1 MVEKMQYIINGRKYT
16 FVNIGTE
23 AGVRRG
29 FCVRNKKWAWLYS
42 NDYIQFDGGKMVRA
56 HRI

>member
-1 MVEKMQYIINGRKYT
+1 MQYIINGRKYT

-42 NDYIQFDGGKMVRA
+42 NDYVQFDGEKMVKA